1 MKLCNMA
8 DRQTDSTSANKTF
21 DSRRQVLKSPLVQL
35 AVINKLHGVTAQA
48 TEFFFL
54 NYYRENVQVHK
65 LN

>member
-1 MKLCNMA
+1 MA

-48 TEFFFL
+48 TEFFF
-54 NYYRENVQVHK
+54 
-65 LN
+65 